1 LELIISFIFA
11 FTMTCFFVRDIGL
24 VESKK
29 RCPNK
34 ESILRLAEGTTC
46 HNKITKELKEYSLV
60 KIQEGYFE
68 YGEVLNTLTK
78 KDRNDKS

>member
-1 LELIISFIFA
+1 
-11 FTMTCFFVRDIGL
+11 MTWFFVRDNGTI
-24 VESKK
+24 ESRKK
-29 RCPNK
+29 CPNK
-34 ESILRLAEGTTC
+34 DSILRLAEETC
-46 HNKITKELKEYSLV
+46 CQSKMTKELKEYSLV

>member
-1 LELIISFIFA
+1 
-11 FTMTCFFVRDIGL
+11 MTWFFVRDNETI
-24 VESKK
+24 ESKRK
-29 RCPNK
+29 CPNK
-34 ESILRLAEGTTC
+34 ESILRLAEGTCC
-46 HNKITKELKEYSLV
+46 HSDMTKELKKYSLV